1 MITTRQI
8 ANALILHYM
17 LTGRVKEPPAEDV
30 TAEELKKRIREM
42 RDDEIIS
49 VYLPEPG
56 GNGHEA

>member
-17 LTGRVKEPPAEDV
+17 LSGRVKEPPAEDV

-49 VYLPEPG
+49 VYLPEQG